1 MELWH
6 VALQIKDIREVEN
19 FYEKLLGFEVQY
31 EFEIDSETA
40 HQIFGIDK
48 PLPVVKMQKDEVF
61 LELFVDSQPVKM
73 RYQHLCIAVEAP
85 EKLAKQCSK
94 RGYQVIS
101 KERERGMLY
110 FINDATG
117 NMFELKQQ

>member
-40 HQIFGIDK
+40 HQIFGVDK
-48 PLPVVKMQKDEVF
+48 PLQVVKMQKDNLFV
-61 LELFVDSQPVKM
+61 ELFVDSQPLEM
-73 RYQHLCIAVEAP
+73 RYQHLCIAVDDP
-85 EKLAKQCSK
+85 GKLAEQCSK

-110 FINDATG
+110 FIKDATG